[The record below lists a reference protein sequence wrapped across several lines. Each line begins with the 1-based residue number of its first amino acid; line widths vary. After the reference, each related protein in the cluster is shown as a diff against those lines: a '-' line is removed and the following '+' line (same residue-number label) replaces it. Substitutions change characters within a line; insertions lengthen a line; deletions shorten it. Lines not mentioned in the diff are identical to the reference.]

1 MSRVGKLPVQ
11 IPKEV
16 STSLENFVLTVKGP
30 KGTLAREIPSEMDV
44 EIGDTAIAIK
54 RKDESQE
61 SRSRHGLVRA
71 LVYNMVHGVS
81 QGFVKGLEITGT
93 GYRADVQNNV
103 LNLSLGYSHPVQF
116 LLPSGITATVER
128 QTVLR
133 LEGIDKELL
142 GQTAA
147 RIRALRAV
155 EPYKGKGI
163 RYAGE
168 HVHRKVGKAGSKK

>member
-1 MSRVGKLPVQ
+1 
-11 IPKEV
+11 
-16 STSLENFVLTVKGP
+16 
-30 KGTLAREIPSEMDV
+30 
-44 EIGDTAIAIK
+44 
-54 RKDESQE
+54 
-61 SRSRHGLVRA
+61 
-71 LVYNMVHGVS
+71 
-81 QGFVKGLEITGT
+81 
-93 GYRADVQNNV
+93 V
-103 LNLSLGYSHPVQF
+103 LNLSLGYSHPIQF
-116 LLPSGITATVER
+116 LLPAGITATVER

-168 HVHRKVGKAGSKK
+168 RVHRKVGKAGSKK